1 MAKTAKTKIADSQPA
16 QMVVMTLEEIERTPY
31 RIPPEERARIKAMTE
46 EEIER
51 LAESDLENPPPTDAQ
66 LDRGVFG
73 RKVRLTRQS
82 LAMTQEEFA
91 AALKLPVATLRNWEQ
106 GRVDPDPAARSLVAI
121 VAANPR
127 LALAALAA

>member
-1 MAKTAKTKIADSQPA
+1 MASKPEAKDPDPNASR
-16 QMVVMTLEEIERTPY
+16 MVVVALEEIESTPY
-31 RIPPEERARIKAMTE
+31 RFTPEERARIESITE

-51 LAESDLENPPPTDAQ
+51 LAESDPDNPPPTDAQ

-91 AALKLPVATLRNWEQ
+91 TALKLPVATLRNWEQ
-106 GRVDPDPAARSLVAI
+106 GRVDPDPAARSLIAI